1 MYNSWRAE
9 VGRVV
14 SCEAVRPANDAVIYK
29 TELRLV
35 LSSARSLFCLNIRSF
50 GNVAADASPATSA
63 LALSQNIIFFLPVYL
78 LLEPTKRTGFAF
90 KIFVTLFIR
99 MKP

>member
-9 VGRVV
+9 VGRAA

-50 GNVAADASPATSA
+50 GNVVSPATPT
-63 LALSQNIIFFLPVYL
+63 LALRQIIIFSRSVVFFGAHKANYESIL
-78 LLEPTKRTGFAF
+78 LY
-90 KIFVTLFIR
+90 IF
-99 MKP
+99 